1 LVFDFVSFAA
11 GVVSGALVGALAG
24 YLHETETL
32 GELQEQVRSA
42 VLQVERIASRTREEA
57 GEEPARTEL
66 RRQLLELQE
75 EIKKL
80 YRKQDR

>member
-1 LVFDFVSFAA
+1 LTFDLVSFAT
-11 GVVSGALVGALAG
+11 GVVSGALVGVLAG
-24 YLHETETL
+24 YLHETEAL
-32 GELQEQVRSA
+32 GQLQERVRSA
-42 VLQVERIASRTREEA
+42 VLEVDRIVSRTRDEA
-57 GEEPARTEL
+57 GEEPARVEL

>member
-1 LVFDFVSFAA
+1 MAFDFVSFAA
-11 GVVSGALVGALAG
+11 GVVTGALVGVLGG

-32 GELQEQVRSA
+32 GELQERVRTA
-42 VLQVERIASRTREEA
+42 VLQLERIASRTRDEA
-57 GEEPARTEL
+57 SQEPARMEL
-66 RRQLLELQE
+66 RRHLQELQE